1 MFLER
6 LHGKHILGMTAL
18 WLLLAAWVLFVE
30 YSHCALSAV
39 LVMVIWAGIF
49 LAGSESVVLRRHI
62 LVRAVLSRQG
72 WLAWLLSFKTV
83 LLLWQALKALVLA
96 LFLAV
101 SLFLLRWPQWGVL
114 LADVILI
121 SALLAV
127 FMRTLRHEIHPLYLG
142 PLVRI
147 WAHRLNVVVLW
158 LALMLALLYSARE
171 DYTAMSFA
179 DVVQYSAANLHI
191 GCDALA
197 VLSRLLVLLD
207 ASLWWAAQR
216 IFAGM
221 HEPQQVLLAW
231 LAFIAAFGASF
242 LIAWCYS
249 RMMIGLLARPWEVFL
264 KPRIKTYPNF
274 HEAA

>member
-6 LHGKHILGMTAL
+6 LRGKHILGMTGL
-18 WLLLAAWVLFVE
+18 WLLLGGWVLFIE
-30 YSHCALSAV
+30 YSHCALSAA
-39 LVMVIWAGIF
+39 LVMVIGVGIF
-49 LAGSESVVLRRHI
+49 LAGSESVLLKRHI
-62 LVRAVLSRQG
+62 LVRAVLSRHG
-72 WLAWLLSFKTV
+72 WLAWVLSLKTF
-83 LLLWQALKALVLA
+83 LLLWQVLKALVLA

-114 LADVILI
+114 FADILLI
-121 SALLAV
+121 GALLAM
-127 FMRTLRHEIHPLYLG
+127 FTRLLRHEIHPLYLG

-158 LALMLALLYSARE
+158 LGLMLALLYSARE

-179 DVVQYSAANLHI
+179 DVVHYTAANLHI

-207 ASLWWAAQR
+207 AALWWAAQR
-216 IFAGM
+216 IFAGID
-221 HEPQQVLLAW
+221 EPQQLLLAW

-249 RMMIGLLARPWEVFL
+249 RMMIGLLARPWDIFL
-264 KPRIKTYPNF
+264 KSR
-274 HEAA
+274 A